1 MELHGHLR
9 HDRQGFQMDLSS
21 VPQVD
26 SLRAIDL
33 LGTKV
38 APMVAQALA

>member
-1 MELHGHLR
+1 
-9 HDRQGFQMDLSS
+9 MDLSS
-21 VPQVD
+21 VPQAD
-26 SLRAIDL
+26 SLRAIEL